1 MESTIRKLQKELL
14 KIKLENLK
22 MQGNFL
28 RVSRRLLEQGMTQE
42 LREDLDAVISK
53 YKINR
58 NSLIDYMAAMNI
70 DPDTTSDA
78 EVKRVEQEE
87 KQRLSKEWKREQ
99 LLEDVTPANNLKD
112 DPLGFGILITKK
124 NINEP
129 GVVMQR
135 SINENNVYD
144 KDMLIDILTNMNY
157 KEFKSFCNH
166 IRKLQEFADFNSGV
180 WVTDVPHKLQ
190 QENLNLFWQISYPW
204 KQEDKEDLDDLEL

>member
-99 LLEDVTPANNLKD
+99 LLEDV
-112 DPLGFGILITKK
+112 
-124 NINEP
+124 
-129 GVVMQR
+129 
-135 SINENNVYD
+135 
-144 KDMLIDILTNMNY
+144 
-157 KEFKSFCNH
+157 
-166 IRKLQEFADFNSGV
+166 
-180 WVTDVPHKLQ
+180 
-190 QENLNLFWQISYPW
+190 
-204 KQEDKEDLDDLEL
+204 